1 MQAIP
6 EVASSAHNDT
16 TQQILSMEGLV
27 WALDEILNE
36 SDIENTPEVR
46 WKPVLHQ
53 PEKLETNGEGQT
65 CGLLHSGQCPRQQ
78 TCGILLVPNCVR
90 LQPPP
95 APLVL

>member
-36 SDIENTPEVR
+36 SDCVSACKIDPLR
-46 WKPVLHQ
+46 
-53 PEKLETNGEGQT
+53 
-65 CGLLHSGQCPRQQ
+65 R
-78 TCGILLVPNCVR
+78 GIGV
-90 LQPPP
+90 QF
-95 APLVL
+95 